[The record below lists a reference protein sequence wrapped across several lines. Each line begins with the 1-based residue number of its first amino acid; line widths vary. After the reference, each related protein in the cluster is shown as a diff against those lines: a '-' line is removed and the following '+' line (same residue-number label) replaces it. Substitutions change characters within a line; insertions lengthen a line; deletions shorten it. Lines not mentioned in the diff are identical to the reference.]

1 RLRRST
7 ASNLYSTTSRKSSVR
22 EERAT
27 VEWDS
32 AITLAFAA
40 EHLFEA
46 AQLLTSDL
54 VPWETALKI
63 ANEQHMLPLLEN
75 DSFLPEAIRAR
86 LLAAQ
91 DSYLNSQSHGMSR
104 EFARQL
110 ARELMDIL
118 NQISTRLIP
127 IAGPAFLRI
136 DPQAA

>member
-1 RLRRST
+1 
-7 ASNLYSTTSRKSSVR
+7 
-22 EERAT
+22 

>member
-1 RLRRST
+1 M
-7 ASNLYSTTSRKSSVR
+7 K
-22 EERAT
+22 
-27 VEWDS
+27 WDS

-54 VPWETALKI
+54 VPWEKALNI
-63 ANEQHMLPLLEN
+63 AHEQHMVPLLEN

-91 DSYLNSQSHGMSR
+91 NSYLKAQSDGMSR
-104 EFARQL
+104 NFARQL
-110 ARELMDIL
+110 ACELMNIL
-118 NQISTRLIP
+118 NQISARLTP
-127 IAGPAFLRI
+127 LAGPAFLRI